1 MAATVGTSTEHDAL
15 GHDSPVRRL
24 EAGEMLFEAGE
35 RGGCWRVQ
43 RGIVRLDRPTA
54 DGHVLVML
62 ALPGDWL
69 GTDTLCDHPHQW
81 RATAVTP
88 VRLLPCRPSD
98 EDQRRAWQVEALLQL
113 PQRCHDMAR
122 LRTGSVA
129 DRVAALLRMLH
140 GVTAPAWVRPE
151 AWNVQGLRGALPP
164 LRVMADLVDAK
175 HETVCRVLGQLLPR
189 DPRPMTGIVAVAA
202 GASAADV

>member
-1 MAATVGTSTEHDAL
+1 MAATVGTNTDCHAL
-15 GHDSPVRRL
+15 GPDGVVCRL
-24 EAGEMLFEAGE
+24 ETGETLFEAGE
-35 RGGCWRVQ
+35 RGGCWRIR

-54 DGHVLVML
+54 DGYVLVML

-69 GTDTLCDHPHQW
+69 GTDTLCDHAHQW

-88 VRLLPCRPSD
+88 VQLSPCWPRD
-98 EDQRRAWQVEALLQL
+98 EDQRRAWLVEALLQL

-129 DRVAALLRMLH
+129 DRVAALLRMLC
-140 GVTAPAWVRPE
+140 GEVAPAWVQRE
-151 AWNVQGLRGALPP
+151 GWNVQELRGALPP

-189 DPRPMTGIVAVAA
+189 DQRSMTGVVAVR
-202 GASAADV
+202 SSPVVADL